1 MNKKAN
7 TLLFVLGATVFN
19 IFITLLSFVIL
30 TLIYIKFIIVIVPE
44 SGRGLV
50 LAFLFVAAIIA
61 SFFVY
66 RLVLKILI
74 KKIEIEKYFD
84 PIFTRRYKGKPER

>member
-7 TLLFVLGATVFN
+7 TLLFVLGATLFN

-30 TLIYIKFIIVIVPE
+30 TLLYVKFIIRIVPE

-50 LAFLFVAAIIA
+50 LAFLFVAAIVV
-61 SFFVY
+61 SFLVY
-66 RLVLKILI
+66 RVVLKFLI
-74 KKIEIEKYFD
+74 KKVEIEKHFD
-84 PIFTRRYKGKPER
+84 PIFTRRRKTRE

>member
-7 TLLFVLGATVFN
+7 TLLFVLGATLFN
-19 IFITLLSFVIL
+19 ILITLLSFVVL
-30 TLIYIKFIIVIVPE
+30 TLVYVKFIIVIVPE

-50 LAFLFVAAIIA
+50 FALLFVAAIIV

-66 RLVLKILI
+66 RILLKYLI
-74 KKIEIEKYFD
+74 KKVSIEKYFD
-84 PIFTRRYKGKPER
+84 PIFTRRHKK

>member
-1 MNKKAN
+1 M
-7 TLLFVLGATVFN
+7 G
-19 IFITLLSFVIL
+19 
-30 TLIYIKFIIVIVPE
+30 IVPE

-66 RLVLKILI
+66 RILLKYLI
-74 KKIEIEKYFD
+74 KKVSIEKYFD
-84 PIFTRRYKGKPER
+84 PIFTRRHKK

>member
-19 IFITLLSFVIL
+19 IFITLLSFVLL
-30 TLIYIKFIIVIVPE
+30 TLVYVKLIIRIVPE

-50 LAFLFVAAIIA
+50 LAFLFVAAIVV
-61 SFFVY
+61 SFLVY
-66 RLVLKILI
+66 RVVLKILI
-74 KKIEIEKYFD
+74 KKVEIEKHFD
-84 PIFTRRYKGKPER
+84 PIFTRRRK

>member
-19 IFITLLSFVIL
+19 IFITLLSFVLL
-30 TLIYIKFIIVIVPE
+30 TLAYVKLIIRIVPE

-50 LAFLFVAAIIA
+50 LAFLFVAAIIV

-66 RLVLKILI
+66 RVVLKYLI
-74 KKIEIEKYFD
+74 KKVSIEKYFD
-84 PIFTRRYKGKPER
+84 PIFTRRHKK

>member
-19 IFITLLSFVIL
+19 IFITLLSFVLL
-30 TLIYIKFIIVIVPE
+30 TLVYVKLIMRIVPE

-66 RLVLKILI
+66 RILLKILI
-74 KKIEIEKYFD
+74 KKVSIEKYFD
-84 PIFTRRYKGKPER
+84 PIFTRKHKK